1 MIKIIKSLP
10 RWVQH
15 TDYCPLKRMGFV
27 TMPFSG
33 RSVSR
38 AHCRE
43 YFTLLFGF
51 YQVSPEM
58 RRYIRE
64 AAAWAAKEK
73 AARLEFKAVYQAAP
87 LAVRDAFPNDV
98 YQTAKGRKAFIKRL
112 LSLTVWPSPPCFG
125 KDNADAK
132 YHPARQMFRIKSNIA
147 RPPAKAAHI
156 QTRNHVAA

>member
-10 RWVQH
+10 RWIRH
-15 TDYCPLKRMGFV
+15 TGYCPLKRMGFV

-33 RSVSR
+33 RAVSR

-43 YFTLLFGF
+43 YFALLFGF
-51 YQVSPEM
+51 YRISPEM

-64 AAAWAAKEK
+64 AADWTAKEK
-73 AARLEFKAVYQAAP
+73 AARLEFKTVYQAAP

-98 YQTAKGRKAFIKRL
+98 YQTHEGRKAFIKRL
-112 LSLTVWPSPPCFG
+112 LSLAVRPSPPGFG
-125 KDNADAK
+125 KANADAE
-132 YHPARQMFRIKSNIA
+132 YHPARQVFRIKPNTRRA
-147 RPPAKAAHI
+147 PAKAAHI

>member
-1 MIKIIKSLP
+1 MIKIIKSIP
-10 RWVQH
+10 RWIQN

-43 YFTLLFGF
+43 YFALLFGF

-64 AAAWAAKEK
+64 AADWAAKEK
-73 AARLEFKAVYQAAP
+73 AVRLEFKNIYQAAP

-98 YQTAKGRKAFIKRL
+98 YQTPEGRKAFIKRL
-112 LSLTVWPSPPCFG
+112 LSLAVWPSPPGFG

-132 YHPARQMFRIKSNIA
+132 YHPARQIFRTKANIR
-147 RPPAKAAHI
+147 RPPAKAAHV